1 MMGGTASAG
10 VAIVGIACRFPGAAD
25 HSAFWRNLCEGAES
39 ISALSDEDLLSARVP
54 AELLRNPSY
63 VKAAASLL
71 DIAQFDASF
80 VEYSPEEARLMDPQ
94 RRLLLEGEAPSD
106 ASDKDFNRGHRERYW
121 GLPKSGEFGA
131 SCGDDI
137 LDILADLMTVL

>member
-54 AELLRNPSY
+54 AELLRDPSY
-63 VKAAASLL
+63 VSPIRCFLLRIFARGSAAHGSTAAAASG
-71 DIAQFDASF
+71 
-80 VEYSPEEARLMDPQ
+80 
-94 RRLLLEGEAPSD
+94 RR
-106 ASDKDFNRGHRERYW
+106 
-121 GLPKSGEFGA
+121 GA
-131 SCGDDI
+131 VRCVG
-137 LDILADLMTVL
+137 

>member
-1 MMGGTASAG
+1 MRISCRREYLPSCC
-10 VAIVGIACRFPGAAD
+10 AIRPM
-25 HSAFWRNLCEGAES
+25 S
-39 ISALSDEDLLSARVP
+39 
-54 AELLRNPSY
+54 
-63 VKAAASLL
+63 
-71 DIAQFDASF
+71 AQFDASF
-80 VEYSPEEARLMDPQ
+80 FEYSPEEARLMVPQ
-94 RRLLLEGEAPSD
+94 RQLLLEGEAPSD